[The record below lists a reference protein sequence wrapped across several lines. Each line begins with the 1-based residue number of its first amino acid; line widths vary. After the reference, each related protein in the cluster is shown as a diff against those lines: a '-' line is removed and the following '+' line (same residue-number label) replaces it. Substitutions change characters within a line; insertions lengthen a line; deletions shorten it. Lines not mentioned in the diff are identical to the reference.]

1 MKTARPPRL
10 RRFLTRTLLVA
21 LVIAVVGGLWI
32 WPRAGRYLV
41 VETTLQPADVIVVL
55 AGPRTERWLEGVELY
70 RDKVAPKIFLSA
82 GRIDAAEIALR
93 ARGIRFPREADL
105 MQDAMIQLGVKATDI
120 EVFPESVDNTAA
132 EAAVVRS
139 VASTRGWQRIIVVT
153 SKYHTR
159 RSRYAFERAFRGTG
173 VQIQVRATRFDT
185 SQPDTWWKHR
195 ADLRFVI
202 SEWQKLLAYRLGL
215 EG

>member
-1 MKTARPPRL
+1 M
-10 RRFLTRTLLVA
+10 RTLLIA
-21 LVIAVVGGLWI
+21 IVIAIVGGLWV

-41 VETTLQPADVIVVL
+41 VETVLQPADVIVVL
-55 AGPRTERWLEGVELY
+55 AGPRAERWLEGVELY

-82 GRIDAAEIALR
+82 GHIDAAEEAVR
-93 ARGIRFPREADL
+93 ARGIHFPREADL
-105 MQDAMIQLGVKATDI
+105 MKDAMVQLGVRATDI
-120 EVFPESVDNTAA
+120 EVFPEGVDNTAA
-132 EAAVVRS
+132 EANVVRS
-139 VASTRGWQRIIVVT
+139 FAPLRGWQRIIVVT

-173 VQIQVRATRFDT
+173 VQIQIRATRFDA

-195 ADLRFVI
+195 GDLRFVI